1 MTLFGMRMKL
11 GFFKKGYSNTNKRVS
26 LLRTTWTRSFVA
38 RLVRKG
44 KSCTWLAAIAWGWV
58 ITLPVSNAS
67 ARPTSYTA
75 CAPSAPVSPAAVNYN
90 WERRNCYYSQFKMY
104 IAQGKTEIWKM
115 ILLSN
120 PSTIIFLGSQP

>member
-1 MTLFGMRMKL
+1 MRMKL
-11 GFFKKGYSNTNKRVS
+11 VFFKKGCSNTNKRVS
-26 LLRTTWTRSFVA
+26 LLRTAWTRSFVA

-90 WERRNCYYSQFKMY
+90 WERWNCYYSQFKMY
-104 IAQGKTEIWKM
+104 IA
-115 ILLSN
+115 
-120 PSTIIFLGSQP
+120 